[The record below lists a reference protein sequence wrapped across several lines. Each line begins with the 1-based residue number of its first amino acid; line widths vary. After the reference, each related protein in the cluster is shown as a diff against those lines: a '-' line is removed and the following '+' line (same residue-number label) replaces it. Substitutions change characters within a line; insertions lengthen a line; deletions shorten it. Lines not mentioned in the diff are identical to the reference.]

1 MGKPFWRSVEYF
13 FTGNYSADDGDN
25 NIVAIGFGGKI
36 HAYGGNDHITLGSI
50 GASVYTGTGNDTV
63 VGGAAYLKVN
73 DTSGDLTVKG
83 AAGYAEIY
91 KEGYGDITF
100 AGAAG
105 GAVIQHD
112 GNTGNLSYSGAA
124 AYNNLN
130 RRGNLGDITFKGA
143 GGYNNLYSDV
153 AHGNIYFAGAG
164 GYNQIT
170 RKGVSDDFSGEGIAY
185 ANAEEIILTKATMG
199 GSWIQHSQKV
209 VGVKST
215 REANTYL
222 FAFADE
228 KYTKVNKVRL
238 YNDPKTGRLKYYT
251 TSWYK
256 QGNQLDK
263 LAELDVSDYGGFQVV
278 DVDGAYTLSDL
289 AVEQHQVV
297 TIHAIEKELP
307 EDQWVTYA
315 GGVQIAAESIILSDA
330 KMGGYAVARDGSTVD
345 VKPVKSLRMEN
356 TYLYAKVLDGYTKV
370 VMVQLKNDPETGAL
384 KYIAQPWYKEGDHT
398 AEVANQFVGPN
409 YGYKALGKGSY
420 TLSDVNYSVNT
431 VRVFTGHVTGMHEFT
446 EQELFKSA
454 PDSNSQSS
462 GDVHYEGAGGG
473 NVIKSNVH
481 HGNVVFK
488 GAGIA
493 NVILHHSETG
503 NTEFDG
509 AGAANVIFKK
519 GKKGNLIFNGAG
531 IANVIT
537 HISSVRPNVHSS
549 QISRNT
555 NDGLTKVMA
564 LGGANILTRK
574 GSGNVSAVM
583 GGGTNVLTHI
593 GDGDTTG
600 MMLGGANVMTKV
612 GHGDTTGIMFGIGN
626 ILSHIG
632 NGQTLG
638 VMGAAGNIFT
648 KVGDGETIAAMLGL
662 GNLFTHVGQGDD
674 YAFMAGGAN
683 VFTKVGDGKALALMA
698 ALGNV
703 FTHVGEGLTV
713 ALMLA
718 KGNIATKVGDG
729 EMLAA
734 MIGEANVMTHIGHG
748 STFAAMLGGANVMTK
763 VGDGL
768 TVGLMIG
775 KANIYT
781 HVGNGT
787 HIGLLAGNANIMTK
801 VGNETTLAAMFGQA
815 NIMTHAGNGLTGVLA
830 LGKANVVT
838 KVGQGFMGVVA
849 SAEAN
854 IATHVGDG
862 TTAGLLHGKGN
873 ILTKVGNGT
882 TVGLLVSQI
891 GNVMTHIGNGNMA
904 GFAKGKAN
912 IMTKMGDGLATHAA
926 WGDANVMTHLG
937 KGEHYSFA
945 RGTANIVTKVGDG
958 QTATVANGQA
968 NVVTHVGKGNDY
980 TGAWGNA
987 NVITKVGDGRNVTLA
1002 KGNANIVTQIGE
1014 GDSFNALWSQGNIVT
1029 KVGHGTQVTVGKGKS
1044 NITTTVGDGLSVTAA
1059 HGDLNVNTKWGD
1071 GISVNAAWGKFNI
1084 NTKVGNGLN
1093 VSVMKGSGNA
1103 NIHVGDGTNIHA
1115 SYARHNLA
1123 VQVGNGDFYSV
1134 AVASSNS
1141 QSNKLEALFSN
1152 IKQTVL
1158 GVAGSQGIN
1167 YLIQGDEAST
1177 SGSYRGRGAI
1187 NLPDVTHLDGFKMT
1201 EIDEVTSDLKSDL
1214 KGAVTQISSPDTHKI
1229 QQIMDDDAIPQKRQ
1243 PNKQQPN
1250 LILNG
1255 DFEQGSLGWQ
1265 ATQGTETQHPA
1276 ASYGLDNDDH
1286 GAHVSELDANANT
1299 TISQDIHDLTEGE
1312 LIILD
1317 FDFARRAGSN
1327 DDNGMEVFWNGERV
1341 FATSAD
1347 KIQWQHKQLEL
1358 FAQTGRNRLE
1368 FKGTGISDGKGY
1380 LLDNVMAYSER
1391 TDPARAKYTVKDPIS
1406 ADVLNDKAGAEA
1418 DQQRLMQEREKQL
1431 AAIAK
1436 TQLQLEST
1444 DINALNSNG
1453 LSQRDAIKDE
1463 EYTVTADLVARA
1475 DLLAGLNNEANANYQ
1490 GKSGEQ
1496 WRNAF
1501 AGDLLDELQSQL
1513 EQTKVTA
1520 GQQLENAVSDLRQQ
1534 QKKIAIAVAQS
1545 ESGAAKGEQNRLNA
1559 QQDVDDARSKA
1570 EFREQEA
1577 RAQQKRAQQAE
1588 RDGYNTLNQAEVE
1601 ASQVARES
1609 HHTSHQNENS
1619 GSGLSGKAYESSG
1632 AGDIGSHIDTAYSGQ
1647 SDGRFSQEHPELNE
1661 DFSELVDAKQAIQR
1675 LQINAGVRG
1684 KNITS
1689 LLTKNPPLSEIQLP
1703 ETHRPETHVVAPQW
1717 SASSAISG
1725 LDFSGLDLLRADLS
1739 GLEALGN
1746 ADAPKNRASQRSTN
1760 SSGSSSFSF
1769 INTRVQKVA
1778 DIYRWLNSDNYRL
1791 TDLSQDNETPIPGFQ
1806 RIEVEIHDNIRHRMI
1821 EFIESQLSN
1830 MLDKEPK
1837 ARIAS
1842 LAKLFVDST
1851 LDYDWDKRVR
1861 FLARL
1866 ESLGYSFAPAEGD
1879 KSVITFW
1886 SGKNFTQYRH
1896 VLNAA
1901 QPDDKEVVYD
1911 IDLKGNAFALE
1922 LNKQLMNWGNISFDP
1937 DDPQQK
1943 TLHSAINAAARSNIG
1958 FWSSVFA
1965 TNARG
1970 DVYVIAE
1977 NGLRLGNFFW
1987 NVELP
1992 VLRQLQREGMINEIR
2007 FLDKPAHEYQNIPL
2021 ELIGRRLTDTDVKVK
2036 IRFDALSLAEQKKY
2050 LALDPQGYQPGTMI
2064 DLNIK
2069 LSAVDGMLN
2078 KAIPFYRL
2086 RSERNVLIQKGNK
2099 GFEVHQWPENRNY
2112 RFKTIKMADQQDP
2125 AQIKAIEHFILA
2137 NYASY
2142 DEFPQELH
2150 LVDNQ
2155 IVSHDKGHTRILAEK
2170 TEGSWRYR
2178 PNTDLMSLSELQHRA
2193 YVRGKPSGESYQ
2205 NIIRG
2210 MRAYEQSLLEDRDY
2224 SLDAIEKLTYLHQQ
2238 VEGYVLGHPESGRA
2252 AALKLLLS
2260 QINTRLEESL
2270 ILAEP
2275 TLRSSSKGNF
2285 SELYSK
2291 LDNANLK
2298 DSKHLYI
2305 DADGDFVTRGKFS
2318 VQIAKD
2324 TAGVGLEQV
2333 MAAIRREYGQEVT
2346 NAVFSQLTPYD
2357 LATDGKGI
2365 DVAGLKK
2372 VHKAIEQH
2380 LSPVSATLY
2389 IWKPSETSTIGHSA
2403 LQIGQGRVLLGAA
2416 DIADFNDM
2424 NYVSWWPAGGK
2435 SIEMREFFNISTEE
2449 FPDLRL
2455 RWRDFSQPAH
2465 QNPALRFDVAAE
2477 EDDDFGLSDGTY
2489 KLKEFLEKLKRAKG
2503 VDATFKDV
2511 SESFA
2516 ISALSDPTLLE
2527 TAGIPEYIYRPFLA
2541 QWADPGMDMDEVGQ
2555 RFAEVLRMAAQMQ
2568 TPKRVEKLLENVTR
2582 QFAERELSDIN
2593 DFKNSKI
2600 EPGRVYRINLEGL
2613 DVGAMQAEWHKI
2625 SNDPD
2630 ARYQLLTKNCSSVVA
2645 RVLQA
2650 GGADKVLG
2658 SKWRPFFGVWT
2669 PNELFNF
2676 GEALQKAAQ
2685 LNRINEKWQRLNG
2698 EESDAILEHAY
2709 KKHEE
2714 MLEKVAIPSDD
2725 APPRESASFDPLTRF
2740 MNNELYGV
2748 KEDRRRVS
2756 KFVQIQLG
2764 RAMDRHA
2771 AEKVTLQG
2779 EIGRLE
2785 GYYHLGSNKLRNP
2798 SANGSANKVVLFIH
2812 GSGSSAEEQAF
2823 KIKDHYQFQGI
2834 DVLAV
2839 NMRGYGNSDGRPSEL
2854 GLYQD
2859 ARTMF
2864 RYLVNDRGISPDN
2877 IVIHGYSMGAPVAAD
2892 LARYAERRR
2901 QAVAGLLLD
2910 RPMPSMAKAITAHGI
2925 PNPTGLTGA
2934 LAKAVNGKF
2943 STEKN
2948 LQGLSI
2954 QTSIMLLTD
2963 NEGLGAEG
2971 EKLRTKLIDAGYDIS
2986 GEQTYHGHD
2995 ASHPLMEQYAKKI
3008 VSNLFE
3014 GNFRTRHS
3022 VVLKGIKSDLRRYAV
3037 ALQPTVDD
3045 SGRQQD
3051 IRATKAFLAG
3061 YKYGHA
3067 ERIIDGFH
3075 SDMNIKQLVDML
3087 VKKSWTAEQKGA
3099 LAWEIE
3105 NRALKITLQ
3114 PKTEKYNRLFRDVT
3128 SMGMA
3133 DPKASEHL
3141 APQLLL
3147 LNLSNDGF
3155 GGRCV
3160 PLSKLVLVAKQLE
3173 NEGREG
3179 VASALLNKLY
3189 SAASVLSHPELYS
3202 EIEQTNASKLL
3213 GTLSALYARNPM
3225 FDSSTKVWQEKL
3237 AGEQALTVKGV
3248 IEKITATNVEG
3259 APILLE
3265 LNTLGHAMAA
3275 WSKGSGENR
3284 MYGFYDP
3291 NVGIVEFSSAEKFGN
3306 YLTRFFGR
3314 SDLNMATKYKM
3325 TKNGDRE
3332 RVFDRVI
3339 VLDGQ
3344 AMASYRPVLG
3354 DRTTMKDILDMDIF
3368 DGTPMKNALGAERPL
3383 DNQNVSEW
3391 ERVTVTER
3399 ATGED
3404 HADGES
3410 ARGNSRFDGQIII
3423 QTENDPVVA
3432 RAAANLAGK
3441 HPDSS
3446 VIVQLDANGQY
3457 RVVYGKPTKLAG
3469 KIRWQVVGHGRD
3481 AVEHSHAYSH
3491 TRMSG
3496 YSAAELAMRLK
3507 QLSNSFPYP
3516 GQPEHISLVGCSL
3529 ISNDKRDGF
3538 ARHLISALDGY
3549 GIRTSVSA
3557 RSSDVAVDNRG
3568 RKYTRGAQEQWVHKL
3583 QDNKTVL
3590 YWNQQG
3596 KLESRSERV
3605 RHGISENDIVLSRVG
3620 NHGIGNIEKNTFAT
3634 GAIANNTETFHA
3646 PESRNYPHN
3655 GAGKNTTNNRL
3666 SYSGNVQIQAGDGEF
3681 TAINWGTTNAGIKV
3695 GSGGFKSLAFGD
3707 NNVMVHLGEGDS
3719 KHSINIAGYQAL
3731 EGAQLF
3737 IGNRNVSFNQGRSN
3751 DLIVMM
3757 DKSIPTPPLLNPFD
3771 GVSRVS
3777 GVLQQIAGEFSAPNW
3792 LSSQETQWTIG
3803 SVKKYLSDMSGL
3815 DQTSSVD
3822 YHSLTDLDSQYAR
3835 SGRGL
3840 KSDLEGALNKKYNQW
3855 LSGNSSSFGDLSRA
3869 DRFRQAN
3876 EKLAFNFA
3884 IGGQGADI
3892 QVTTGN
3898 WNFMFGDNIQSILDI
3913 NLGSL
3918 FGLMTQQYTST
3929 GLAKTTLTFSPADLP
3944 RQLKNKLLGRLAN
3957 VSADTTLA
3965 EIFGVDY
3972 TPQGQIISRSSQPVD
3987 GVAILKEMLQIIGEF
4002 SGNQLQSFVDPQVL
4016 RDGLKANIAAGS
4028 DGLNSFLASHGLQ
4041 EKAPMEDSKA
4051 AESSEL
4057 PLAAG
4062 EIQPTAEPADPER
4075 TFGLNSLNLPN
4086 LFATLFSQNKQAEM
4100 QQLAANLKQNLT
4112 DDLLHMQDKTFDFL
4126 RNSGHLQGDGDI
4138 HVSLGNYNF
4147 NWGGDGKDLG
4157 AYLGDNN
4164 NFWGGRGDDVFYSMG
4179 ISNIFTGGDGND
4191 MGVMLGRENM
4201 MFGGKGND
4209 VAVVAGRINYAY
4221 MGDGDDQVFA
4231 FGEGG
4236 VIDGGKGRD
4245 YIVASGNFNR
4255 IDAGND
4261 QDYVVAIGNNNQVDL
4276 GAGNDFATV
4285 FGNDNRIDGNRGNNA
4300 IKLMGYHALI
4310 HGGTGNDHLI
4320 ADVVSKFSQLNGGD
4334 GDDLLV
4340 LGGYQN
4346 RFSGGA
4352 GVNSYVVS
4360 GDVIDNVVE
4369 DIKQGDRIIFNNL
4382 NWQDLWFQR
4391 SGYDLV
4397 LLTAR
4402 NVNTNAEQGQ
4412 FEAIGSVTFNDYFNG
4427 NRAVIV
4433 TQMGEQNGQGERD
4446 VTALSANAVDSLV
4459 QAMSGFAPAMSGSG
4473 FIDSLD
4479 SKTQSSIMMAWADT
4493 TIAPT
4498 EKSKLI

>member
-13 FTGNYSADDGDN
+13 FTGNYSADDDDN
-25 NIVAIGFGGKI
+25 NIVAIGFGGQI

-73 DTSGDLTVKG
+73 DSSGDLTVKG

-91 KEGYGDITF
+91 KEGDGDIAF

-124 AYNNLN
+124 AYNNLS
-130 RRGNLGDITFKGA
+130 RRGNLGDMTFTGA

-153 AHGNIYFAGAG
+153 AHGNINFTGAG

-170 RKGVSDDFSGEGIAY
+170 RKGGNDDFSGEGIAY
-185 ANAEEIILTKATMG
+185 ANAEEIVLTKATMG
-199 GSWIQHSQKV
+199 GSWIQNSQKV

-228 KYTKVNKVRL
+228 KYTKVNKVL
-238 YNDPKTGRLKYYT
+238 LHNDPETGKLKYYT

-256 QGNQLDK
+256 SGNLLDK
-263 LAELDVSDYGGFQVV
+263 LAALDVSDYGGFQVV

-289 AVEQHQVV
+289 TVEQHQVV

-315 GGVQIAAESIILSDA
+315 GGVQIAADSIILSNA

-345 VKPVKSLRMEN
+345 VKPVKSLRMKN

-370 VMVQLKNDPETGAL
+370 VMVQLKNDSETGAL

-420 TLSDVNYSVNT
+420 TLSDVNYSVKT
-431 VRVFTGHVTGMHEFT
+431 VRVSTGHVTEMHGFT

-454 PDSNSQSS
+454 IDSNNHSS

-481 HGNVVFK
+481 HGNVIFK

-493 NVILHHSETG
+493 NVILHNSETG

-519 GKKGNLIFNGAG
+519 GKKGNLTFNGAG

-537 HISSVRPNVHSS
+537 HISSVPQKTPASQFS
-549 QISRNT
+549 QIAQST
-555 NDGLTKVMA
+555 NDGMTNVMA

-574 GSGNVSAVM
+574 GAGKVSAVM
-583 GGGTNVLTHI
+583 GGGSNVLTHI
-593 GDGDTTG
+593 GDGYSTG
-600 MMLGGANVMTKV
+600 MMLGGANVITKI
-612 GHGDTTGIMFGIGN
+612 GHGSTTGIMFGIGN

-638 VMGAAGNIFT
+638 IMGAAGNVFT
-648 KVGDGETIAAMLGL
+648 KVGDGEAIAAMLGL

-674 YAFMAGGAN
+674 YTIMAGGAN
-683 VFTKVGDGKALALMA
+683 VFTKVGDGKALALMV

-703 FTHVGEGLTV
+703 FTHIGEGMAV

-718 KGNIATKVGDG
+718 KGNIATKVGNG

-734 MIGEANVMTHIGHG
+734 MVGEANVMTHIGNG
-748 STFAAMLGGANVMTK
+748 SSFAAMLGGANVMTK

-768 TVGLMIG
+768 TIGLMIG

-781 HVGNGT
+781 QVGNST
-787 HIGLLAGNANIMTK
+787 TIGLLAGNANIMTK
-801 VGNETTLAAMFGQA
+801 VGDETTLAAMFGQA
-815 NIMTHAGNGLTGVLA
+815 NIMTHVGDGLTGTLA
-830 LGKANVVT
+830 LGKANIVT
-838 KVGQGFMGVVA
+838 KVGQGFMGVVT

-854 IATHVGDG
+854 VVTHVGNG

-873 ILTKVGNGT
+873 ILTKVGDGT

-891 GNVMTHIGNGNMA
+891 GNIMTHVGNGNTV

-912 IMTKMGDGLATHAA
+912 IVTKVGDEVATHVA
-926 WGDANVMTHLG
+926 WGDANVMTHVG
-937 KGEHYSFA
+937 KGSHYSFA
-945 RGTANIVTKVGDG
+945 QGKANIVTKVGDG
-958 QTATVANGQA
+958 QTATVLNGQA
-968 NVVTHVGKGNDY
+968 NMVTRVGDGDDY
-980 TGAWGNA
+980 TGAWGKA
-987 NVITKVGDGRNVTLA
+987 NVITKVGNGRNVALA
-1002 KGNANIVTQIGE
+1002 KGDANIVTQIGT
-1014 GDSFNALWSQGNIVT
+1014 GDSFNALWSQGNAVT
-1029 KVGHGTQVTVGKGKS
+1029 KVGNGTQITTAKGKG
-1044 NITTTVGDGLSVTAA
+1044 NITTTVGDGLNVTVA

-1071 GISVNAAWGKFNI
+1071 GISVNAVWGKFNI
-1084 NTKVGNGLN
+1084 NTKVGDGLN
-1093 VSVMKGSGNA
+1093 ISAMKGSANA
-1103 NIHVGDGTNIHA
+1103 NVHVGDGINIHA
-1115 SYARHNLA
+1115 SYARNNLSL
-1123 VQVGNGDFYSV
+1123 QVGNGDFYSF
-1134 AVASSNS
+1134 AVASSNT
-1141 QSNKLEALFSN
+1141 QSNKLEALFGHV
-1152 IKQTVL
+1152 KQTLL

-1167 YLIQGDEAST
+1167 YLINGDEANT

-1187 NLPDVTHLDGFKMT
+1187 NLPEVSSLNGFKMT
-1201 EIDEVTSDLKSDL
+1201 EVDEITSELQADL
-1214 KGAVTQISSPDTHKI
+1214 KGTVTHIDSPDIGKI
-1229 QQIMDDDAIPQKRQ
+1229 QQMANDEGSSSAS
-1243 PNKQQPN
+1243 QPN
-1250 LILNG
+1250 LITNG
-1255 DFEQGSLGWQ
+1255 DFEQGSTGWLS
-1265 ATQGTETQHPA
+1265 TQGTETQHPA
-1276 ASYGLDNDDH
+1276 ASYGLDNDGH
-1286 GAHVSELDANANT
+1286 GSHVSELDANANT
-1299 TISQDIHDLTEGE
+1299 TIYQDIQNLADGE
-1312 LIILD
+1312 TITLD

-1327 DDNGMEVFWNGERV
+1327 DDNGMDVLWNGKIV
-1341 FATSAD
+1341 FSSQAD
-1347 KIQWQHKQLEL
+1347 PIKWQHKQLTL
-1358 FAQTGRNRLE
+1358 IAQAGSNRLE
-1368 FKGTGISDGKGY
+1368 FKGTGISDGRGY
-1380 LLDNVMAYSER
+1380 LLDNVVAHSEH
-1391 TDPARAKYTVKDPIS
+1391 TEPANADYAGKDPLS
-1406 ADVLNDKAGAEA
+1406 AGVMKDKASAEA
-1418 DQQRLMQEREKQL
+1418 DQQRLIKEREKQL
-1431 AAIAK
+1431 AAISA
-1436 TQLQLEST
+1436 TQRQLEET
-1444 DINALNSNG
+1444 DIRALDSNG
-1453 LSQRDAIKDE
+1453 LSQRDAIKAE
-1463 EYTVTADLVARA
+1463 EQAVTADFVAKA
-1475 DLLAGLNNEANANYQ
+1475 DLLANLDNVALDNVKNTINQKG
-1490 GKSGEQ
+1490 SGDP
-1496 WRNAF
+1496 WRHAF
-1501 AGDLLDELQSQL
+1501 AGGLLDGLQTQL
-1513 EQTKVTA
+1513 ERTKSVA
-1520 GQQLENAVSDLRQQ
+1520 GQQLDDALSTLQQQ
-1534 QKKIAIAVAQS
+1534 QKQLKTAVKKS
-1545 ESGAAKGEQNRLNA
+1545 EAGVANGEQHRLNA
-1559 QQDVDDARSKA
+1559 QQDIEDARAKA

-1577 RAQQKRAQQAE
+1577 RSQQKRAQQAE
-1588 RDGYNTLNQAEVE
+1588 HDGYAALKQAEMD
-1601 ASQVARES
+1601 AGRMARDSSHES
-1609 HHTSHQNENS
+1609 NHNNRA
-1619 GSGLSGKAYESSG
+1619 GSGLSGKAYESTG
-1632 AGDIGSHIDTAYSGQ
+1632 AGKTESHLHAGNPVQ
-1647 SDGRFSQEHPELNE
+1647 GDGRFSQEIQGLDE
-1661 DFSELVDAKQAIQR
+1661 DFSELLDAKQAIQR
-1675 LQINAGVRG
+1675 LQINAGIRA
-1684 KNITS
+1684 KHAA
-1689 LLTKNPPLSEIQLP
+1689 PPLTQDKSSQPRISSREI
-1703 ETHRPETHVVAPQW
+1703 TAPVQPVQPQHE
-1717 SASSAISG
+1717 STPMVSG
-1725 LDFSGLDLLRADLS
+1725 LDLS
-1739 GLEALGN
+1739 GLEALGPN
-1746 ADAPKNRASQRSTN
+1746 NRGSQRSN
-1760 SSGSSSFSF
+1760 GSAGSLTYSF
-1769 INTRVQKVA
+1769 INERVQKVA
-1778 DIYRWLNSDNYRL
+1778 NVYRWLNSENYRL
-1791 TDLSQDNETPIPGFQ
+1791 TDLSPDIDTPIPGIK
-1806 RIEVEIHDNIRHRMI
+1806 RTDVEIHDNVRQQMVD
-1821 EFIESQLSN
+1821 FIENYLNNTENQIPPN
-1830 MLDKEPK
+1830 RV
-1837 ARIAS
+1837 AA

-1851 LDYDWDKRVR
+1851 LDYDWDKRAR
-1861 FLARL
+1861 FLFRL
-1866 ESLGYSFAPAEGD
+1866 EQYGYSFEPVHGD
-1879 KSVITFW
+1879 QSIVSFW
-1886 SGKNFTQYRH
+1886 SGSNFKQYRDI
-1896 VLNAA
+1896 LDAA
-1901 QPDDKEVVYD
+1901 QPDGKKVVYD
-1911 IDLKGNAFALE
+1911 IDIKGNRFALE
-1922 LNKQLMNWGNISFDP
+1922 LNKQLMRWGSLSLDP
-1937 DDPQQK
+1937 DDVQQK
-1943 TLHSAINAAARSNIG
+1943 TLQSAIKTSALSNIG
-1958 FWSSVFA
+1958 FWSSVYA
-1965 TNARG
+1965 TGSRG

-1977 NGLRLGNFFW
+1977 GGLRLGNFFW

-1992 VLRQLQREGMINEIR
+1992 VLRQLQREGLINEIR
-2007 FLDKPAHEYQNIPL
+2007 LLDKPAHEYRNVPL
-2021 ELIGRRLTDTDVKVK
+2021 ESIGKRLADAGVKAK
-2036 IRFDALSLAEQKKY
+2036 IRFDAMSEAEQKKY
-2050 LALDPQGYQPGTMI
+2050 LEMDPHGYQPTTLV

-2069 LSAVDGMLN
+2069 LSAIDGMLN

-2086 RSERNVLIQKGNK
+2086 RSERNILVQEGIGGL
-2099 GFEVHQWPENRNY
+2099 EVHQWSENRNY
-2112 RFKTIKMADQQDP
+2112 NFKTIKMENTKDP
-2125 AQIKAIEHFILA
+2125 AQIKTIEHFIFA
-2137 NYASY
+2137 NYSHY
-2142 DEFPQELH
+2142 DQLPKELH
-2150 LVDNQ
+2150 LIENR
-2155 IVSHDKGHTRILAEK
+2155 IVSHDKGRTRILAEK
-2170 TEGSWRYR
+2170 IDGGWRYR
-2178 PNTDLMSLSELQHRA
+2178 PNAELMSLSELQRHA
-2193 YVRGKPSGESYQ
+2193 YVRGKPLGESYQ
-2205 NIIRG
+2205 NILRG

-2224 SLDAIEKLTYLHQQ
+2224 SLDAIEKLTVLHQQ
-2238 VEGYVLGHPESGRA
+2238 VEGYLLGHPESGRSS
-2252 AALKLLLS
+2252 ALKLLLS

-2275 TLRSSSKGNF
+2275 TLRSSGKGSF

-2318 VQIAKD
+2318 VQIGKD

-2357 LATDGKGI
+2357 LAKDGKGI

-2372 VHKAIEQH
+2372 VHRAIEQH

-2416 DIADFNDM
+2416 DVADFNDM

-2435 SIEMREFFNISTEE
+2435 SIEMREIFNISTEE

-2477 EDDDFGLSDGTY
+2477 EDDDFGLSDGSY
-2489 KLKEFLEKLKRAKG
+2489 KLKEFLEKLKMAKG
-2503 VDATFKDV
+2503 VSATFKDV
-2511 SESFA
+2511 SEGFA
-2516 ISALSDPTLLE
+2516 IAALANPILLE
-2527 TAGIPEYIYRPFLA
+2527 TTGIPEYIYRPFLA
-2541 QWADPGMDMDEVGQ
+2541 QWADPGMDMNEVGQ

-2568 TPKRVEKLLENVTR
+2568 SPKRVEKLIENVTR

-2600 EPGRVYRINLEGL
+2600 VPGRVYRINLEGL

-2625 SNDPD
+2625 SSDPD

-2645 RVLQA
+2645 RILQA

-2658 SKWRPFFGVWT
+2658 NKWRPFFGVWT
-2669 PNELFNF
+2669 PNELFQF
-2676 GEALQKAAQ
+2676 GEALQKATQ
-2685 LNRINEKWQRLNG
+2685 LNKIKEKWQRLNG
-2698 EESDAILEHAY
+2698 EESDAILEHAFER
-2709 KKHEE
+2709 HEE
-2714 MLEKVAIPSDD
+2714 MLEKVAIPNDD
-2725 APPRESASFDPLTRF
+2725 APPRESAPLEPLTRF
-2740 MNNELYGV
+2740 MNNQLYGV
-2748 KEDRRRVS
+2748 KEDRRRIS
-2756 KFVQIQLG
+2756 KFIQIQLG
-2764 RAMDRHA
+2764 RDMDRQIT
-2771 AEKVTLQG
+2771 EKVTLQG
-2779 EIGRLE
+2779 EIGRLD
-2785 GYYHLGSNKLRNP
+2785 GYYHLGSSRLRNH
-2798 SANGSANKVVLFIH
+2798 SANESANRKVVLFIH

-2823 KIKDHYQFQGI
+2823 KIKDHYQSQGI

-2877 IVIHGYSMGAPVAAD
+2877 IVIHGYSMGAPIAAD
-2892 LARYAERRR
+2892 LARYAERRG

-2910 RPMPSMAKAITAHGI
+2910 RPMPSMAKAIAAHGI

-2934 LAKAVNGKF
+2934 LAKTVNGQF
-2943 STEKN
+2943 SVEKN

-2963 NEGLGAEG
+2963 NEGLGEEG
-2971 EKLRTKLIDAGYDIS
+2971 EKLRTKLIEAGYDIS
-2986 GEQTYHGHD
+2986 GEHTYHSHD
-2995 ASHPLMEQYAKKI
+2995 ASNPLMEQYAKKI

-3022 VVLKGIKSDLRRYAV
+3022 VVLKGIKNDLRRYAV

-3045 SGRQQD
+3045 LGRQQD
-3051 IRATKAFLAG
+3051 IRATKAFLSG

-3075 SDMNIKQLVDML
+3075 PDMNIKQLVDML
-3087 VKKSWTAEQKGA
+3087 VKKGWTAEQKGA

-3128 SMGMA
+3128 SAGMA

-3160 PLSKLVLVAKQLE
+3160 PLSKFVLVAKQLE

-3179 VASALLNKLY
+3179 VANALLSKLY

-3202 EIEQTNASKLL
+3202 ENEQTNASKLL

-3225 FDSSTKVWQEKL
+3225 FDSSIKVWKEKL

-3259 APILLE
+3259 ASILLE

-3306 YLTRFFGR
+3306 YMTRFFGR
-3314 SDLNMATKYKM
+3314 SDLNMATNYKM
-3325 TKNGDRE
+3325 AKNGDRE
-3332 RVFDRVI
+3332 RIFDRVI
-3339 VLDGQ
+3339 VLDGS

-3383 DNQNVSEW
+3383 DNLNVSEW
-3391 ERVTVTER
+3391 ERVAVTEL
-3399 ATGED
+3399 
-3404 HADGES
+3404 S
-3410 ARGNSRFDGQIII
+3410 AREESTSEASAGGKSSERDSRFDGQVII
-3423 QTENDPVVA
+3423 QTENDLVAA

-3457 RVVYGKPTKLAG
+3457 QVVYGEPTKLAG

-3481 AVEHSHAYSH
+3481 AAEHSDIQGH

-3507 QLSNSFPYP
+3507 QFSNSFPSS
-3516 GQPEHISLVGCSL
+3516 GQLQHISLVGCSL

-3549 GIRTSVSA
+3549 GIRASVSA

-3583 QDNKTVL
+3583 HDNKTVL
-3590 YWNQQG
+3590 HWNQQG
-3596 KLESRSERV
+3596 ELESRSERM
-3605 RHGISENDIVLSRVG
+3605 RHGISEHDIVLSRVG
-3620 NHGIGNIEKNTFAT
+3620 NHGISNIEKNTFAK
-3634 GAIANNTETFHA
+3634 GAIANNTETFHV
-3646 PESRNYPHN
+3646 PKSRHYQKSD
-3655 GAGKNTTNNRL
+3655 ADKNATNNRL
-3666 SYSGNVQIQAGDGEF
+3666 SYSGNVQIQIGDGEF

-3719 KHSINIAGYQAL
+3719 KYSINIAGYQAL

-3803 SVKKYLSDMSGL
+3803 SVRKYLSDMSGL

-3822 YHSLTDLDSQYAR
+3822 YHSLTNLDSQSAR

-3840 KSDLEGALNKKYNQW
+3840 KSDLESTLNKQYNQW
-3855 LSGNSSSFGDLSRA
+3855 LSSNSSGLGRLSRA
-3869 DRFRQAN
+3869 DKFRQAN
-3876 EKLAFNFA
+3876 EKLAFNVA
-3884 IGGQGADI
+3884 VGGQGADI
-3892 QVTTGN
+3892 QATTGN

-3918 FGLMTQQYTST
+3918 FGLMTQQYTSS
-3929 GLAKTTLTFSPADLP
+3929 GLAKTTFTFSPADLP
-3944 RQLKNKLLGRLAN
+3944 RQIKNKLLGRLATVN
-3957 VSADTTLA
+3957 ADTTLA
-3965 EIFGVDY
+3965 DIFGVDY
-3972 TPQGQIISRSSQPVD
+3972 TPQGQIISRSNQPVD
-3987 GVAILKEMLQIIGEF
+3987 GVAIVKEMLEVIGEF
-4002 SGNQLQSFVDPQVL
+4002 SGKQLQSLVDPQVL
-4016 RDGLKANIAAGS
+4016 YDGIKANIAAGS
-4028 DGLNSFLASHGLQ
+4028 DGLKSFLESHGLQ
-4041 EKAPMEDSKA
+4041 EKAPAEDSL
-4051 AESSEL
+4051 AEENNEL
-4057 PLAAG
+4057 PLA
-4062 EIQPTAEPADPER
+4062 PEQAQSGR
-4075 TFGLNSLNLPN
+4075 TFGFNSLNLPN
-4086 LFATLFSQNKQAEM
+4086 LFATLFSQNKQEEM
-4100 QQLAANLKQNLT
+4100 QQLASNLKQNLT

-4179 ISNIFTGGDGND
+4179 VSNIFTGGEGND

-4209 VAVVAGRINYAY
+4209 VAVLAGRINYAY

-4236 VIDGGKGRD
+4236 VIEGGRGRD
-4245 YIVASGNFNR
+4245 YIVAAGNFNR
-4255 IDAGND
+4255 IDAGHD

-4276 GAGNDFATV
+4276 GAGNDFANV
-4285 FGNDNRIDGNRGNNA
+4285 FGNDNRVDGNRGNNA

-4310 HGGTGNDHLI
+4310 NGGTGNDHLI

-4369 DIKQGDRIIFNNL
+4369 DIKQGDKIIFNNL
-4382 NWQDLWFQR
+4382 NWKELWFQR

-4402 NVNTNAEQGQ
+4402 NVYTDSEQGQ

-4427 NRAVIV
+4427 NRADIV
-4433 TQMGEQNGQGERD
+4433 TQMADKNAQGERE
-4446 VTALSANAVDSLV
+4446 VTVLSANAVDSLV
-4459 QAMSGFAPAMSGSG
+4459 QAMSGFAPAMSGNG

-4479 SKTQSSIMMAWADT
+4479 SKTQSSVMMAWSDT
-4493 TIAPT
+4493 TMIRT
-4498 EKSKLI
+4498 EKSRLI

>member
-13 FTGNYSADDGDN
+13 LTGNYSADDGDN
-25 NIVAIGFGGKI
+25 NIVAIGFGGEI

-91 KEGYGDITF
+91 KEGYGDIAF

-112 GNTGNLSYSGAA
+112 GNTGNLSYSGAT
-124 AYNNLN
+124 AYNNLS

-170 RKGVSDDFSGEGIAY
+170 RMGGSDDFSGEGIGY
-185 ANAEEIILTKATMG
+185 ANAEEMILSKATMR
-199 GSWIQHSQKV
+199 GSWIQNSQKV

-238 YNDPKTGRLKYYT
+238 HNDPETGKLKYYT

-256 QGNQLDK
+256 PGNQLDK

-289 AVEQHQVV
+289 EVEQHQVV

-315 GGVQIAAESIILSDA
+315 GGVPIAAENIVLSDA
-330 KMGGYAVARDGSTVD
+330 RMGGYAVARDGSTVH
-345 VKPVKSLRMEN
+345 VKPVKSLRMKN
-356 TYLYAKVLDGYTKV
+356 TYLYAKVLDGYTTV

-409 YGYKALGKGSY
+409 YGYKALWKGSY
-420 TLSDVNYSVNT
+420 TLSDVNYSVKT
-431 VRVFTGHVTGMHEFT
+431 VRVSLGRVTEMHEFT

-454 PDSNSQSS
+454 DDHHAYDSNKSS
-462 GDVHYEGAGGG
+462 GDVSYEGAGGG

-481 HGNVVFK
+481 HGNVIFK

-493 NVILHHSETG
+493 NVILHNSENG

-519 GKKGNLIFNGAG
+519 GKKGNLAFNGAG

-537 HISSVRPNVHSS
+537 HISSVQPKALSS
-549 QISRNT
+549 QTSRNA

-574 GSGNVSAVM
+574 GSGNVFAAM
-583 GGGTNVLTHI
+583 GGGSNVLTHI
-593 GDGDTTG
+593 GDGYTTG
-600 MMLGGANVMTKV
+600 IMLGGANILTKM
-612 GHGDTTGIMFGIGN
+612 GNGDTTGIMFGLGN
-626 ILSHIG
+626 VLTHIG
-632 NGQTLG
+632 NGQTLA
-638 VMGAAGNIFT
+638 VMGAAGNILT
-648 KVGDGETIAAMLGL
+648 KVGDGEAIAAMLGL
-662 GNLFTHVGQGDD
+662 GNLFTHVGQGEA
-674 YAFMAGGAN
+674 YAIMAGGAN

-703 FTHVGEGLTV
+703 FTHAGEGLTV

-718 KGNIATKVGDG
+718 KGNIATKLGDG

-734 MIGEANVMTHIGHG
+734 MVGEANVMTHIGNG

-768 TVGLMIG
+768 TIGLMIG

-781 HVGNGT
+781 HIGQGIN
-787 HIGLLAGNANIMTK
+787 IGLLVGNANIMTK

-830 LGKANVVT
+830 LGKANIVT

-854 IATHVGDG
+854 IVTHVGDG

-873 ILTKVGNGT
+873 ILTKVGDGT

-904 GFAKGKAN
+904 GFARGKAN
-912 IMTKMGDGLATHAA
+912 IVTKIGDGTAVHGA
-926 WGDANVMTHLG
+926 WGEANVMTHQG
-937 KGEHYSFA
+937 KGDHFSFA
-945 RGTANIVTKVGDG
+945 QGAANIVTKVGDG
-958 QTATVANGQA
+958 HTATVVNGQA
-968 NVVTHVGKGNDY
+968 NIVTHVGKGNDY
-980 TGAWGNA
+980 TGAWGKA
-987 NVITKVGDGRNVTLA
+987 NIITKVGDGRNVTLA
-1002 KGNANIVTQIGE
+1002 KGDANIVTQIGG
-1014 GDSFNALWSQGNIVT
+1014 GDSFNALWSQHNIVT

-1044 NITTTVGDGLSVTAA
+1044 NITTTVGDGLSVTAT
-1059 HGDLNVNTKWGD
+1059 HGELNVNTKWGD
-1071 GISVNAAWGKFNI
+1071 GVSVNAVWGKFNI

-1103 NIHVGDGTNIHA
+1103 NIHVGDGINIHA

-1123 VQVGNGDFYSV
+1123 VQVGNGDFYSF

-1152 IKQTVL
+1152 VKQTVL

-1167 YLIQGDEAST
+1167 YLIHGDEAST

-1187 NLPDVTHLDGFKMT
+1187 NLPEVTHLDGFKMT

-1214 KGAVTQISSPDTHKI
+1214 KGEVTQISSPDTRKI
-1229 QQIMDDDAIPQKRQ
+1229 QQIMDDEAAPQKRQ
-1243 PNKQQPN
+1243 PNKLQPN

-1255 DFEQGSLGWQ
+1255 DFEQGSIGWQ
-1265 ATQGTETQHPA
+1265 SIQGTETEHSA

-1286 GAHVSELDANANT
+1286 GSHVSELDANANT
-1299 TISQDIHDLTEGE
+1299 TLSQDIHDLTEGE
-1312 LIILD
+1312 LITLD
-1317 FDFARRAGSN
+1317 FDFARRAGSS
-1327 DDNGMEVFWNGERV
+1327 DDNGMEVLWNGERV
-1341 FATSAD
+1341 FSTSAD
-1347 KIQWQHKQLEL
+1347 KIKWQHKQLEL
-1358 FAQTGRNRLE
+1358 SARTGRNHLE

-1380 LLDNVMAYSER
+1380 LLDNVMVYSER
-1391 TDPARAKYTVKDPIS
+1391 TDPARAKYAVKDPIS
-1406 ADVLNDKAGAEA
+1406 ADALNDKVSAEA

-1436 TQLQLEST
+1436 TQHQLEST
-1444 DINALNSNG
+1444 DINALDGNG
-1453 LSQRDAIKDE
+1453 LSQRNAIKDE
-1463 EYTVTADLVARA
+1463 EQAVTEDLIARA
-1475 DLLAGLNNEANANYQ
+1475 DLLAGLNNGVNAGYQ
-1490 GKSGEQ
+1490 GESGEQ

-1501 AGDLLDELQSQL
+1501 AGDLLDGLHGQL
-1513 EQTKVTA
+1513 EQTKATA
-1520 GQQLENAVSDLRQQ
+1520 GQQLDNAVSNLRQQ
-1534 QKKIAIAVAQS
+1534 QKKIATAVGQS
-1545 ESGAAKGEQNRLNA
+1545 EAGAAKGEQNRLSA
-1559 QQDVDDARSKA
+1559 QQDVDEARAKA

-1588 RDGYNTLNQAEVE
+1588 RDGYNILIQAEVE
-1601 ASQVARES
+1601 ASQIARES
-1609 HHTSHQNENS
+1609 HHKSHQNENA

-1632 AGDIGSHIDTAYSGQ
+1632 AGDIGSHIKTVYSGQ

-1661 DFSELVDAKQAIQR
+1661 DFSELVDAGQAIQR

-1684 KNITS
+1684 KNTTS
-1689 LLTKNPPLSEIQLP
+1689 LLTKIPLLSEIRLP
-1703 ETHRPETHVVAPQW
+1703 EPQQSETQVAEPQL

-1725 LDFSGLDLLRADLS
+1725 LDLSGLDLG

-1746 ADAPKNRASQRSTN
+1746 ADASKNRASQRSTSSTD
-1760 SSGSSSFSF
+1760 SSGFSF

-1791 TDLSQDNETPIPGFQ
+1791 ADLPQDQNNETPVPGIQ

-1821 EFIESQLSN
+1821 DFIENQLDN
-1830 MLDKEPK
+1830 MLSSEPK
-1837 ARIAS
+1837 KRIAS

-1851 LDYDWDKRVR
+1851 LDYDWDKRVQ
-1861 FLARL
+1861 FLTRL

-1896 VLNAA
+1896 ILNAA
-1901 QPDDKEVVYD
+1901 QPDDKKVVYD
-1911 IDLKGNAFALE
+1911 IDIKGNAFALE
-1922 LNKQLMNWGNISFDP
+1922 LNNQLMNWGNISLDP

-1943 TLHSAINAAARSNIG
+1943 TLHSAIDAAVRSNIS

-2007 FLDKPAHEYQNIPL
+2007 LLDKPAHEYRNMPL
-2021 ELIGRRLTDTDVKVK
+2021 ELMGHRLTDTGVKVK

-2050 LALDPQGYQPGTMI
+2050 LAIDPQGYQPGTLI

-2069 LSAVDGMLN
+2069 LSAIDGMLN

-2086 RSERNVLIQKGNK
+2086 RSERDILVQKGNN
-2099 GFEVHQWPENRNY
+2099 GFEVHPWPENRNY

-2125 AQIKAIEHFILA
+2125 AQIKVIEHFIFA
-2137 NYASY
+2137 NYGSY
-2142 DEFPQELH
+2142 DELPQELH
-2150 LVDNQ
+2150 LVDNH
-2155 IVSHDKGHTRILAEK
+2155 IVSHEKGRTRILAEK
-2170 TEGSWRYR
+2170 NEGRWRYR
-2178 PNTDLMSLSELQHRA
+2178 PNVELMSINELHHHASVQ
-2193 YVRGKPSGESYQ
+2193 GKRVGESYQ
-2205 NIIRG
+2205 NIIRA
-2210 MRAYEQSLLEDRDY
+2210 MRGYEQALSGDRDY
-2224 SLDAIEKLTYLHQQ
+2224 SLDAIEKLAYLQQQ
-2238 VEGYVLGHPESGRA
+2238 VEGYLLGHPESGRVPA
-2252 AALKLLLS
+2252 MKILLS
-2260 QINTRLEESL
+2260 QINVRLDESMT
-2270 ILAEP
+2270 LAEP
-2275 TLRSSSKGNF
+2275 TLKSSGKGGF

-2324 TAGVGLEQV
+2324 TAGIGLEQV
-2333 MAAIRREYGQEVT
+2333 MAAMRREYGQEVT

-2365 DVAGLKK
+2365 DVGGLKK
-2372 VHKAIEQH
+2372 IHRTIERH

-2389 IWKPSETSTIGHSA
+2389 IWQPSETSSMGHAA
-2403 LQIGQGRVLLGAA
+2403 LQIGQGRVLLGRN
-2416 DIADFNDM
+2416 DIADFNDI
-2424 NYVSWWPAGGK
+2424 NYVSWWPVGGK
-2435 SIEMREFFNISTEE
+2435 SIEMRNIFDIATDNY
-2449 FPDLRL
+2449 PDLRV
-2455 RWRDFSQPAH
+2455 RWRDFSQPAR

-2477 EDDDFGLSDGTY
+2477 EDDDFGLSDGSY
-2489 KLKEFLEKLKRAKG
+2489 KLNEFLEKLKMAKG

-2511 SESFA
+2511 SEGFA
-2516 ISALSDPTLLE
+2516 IAALSDPTLLE

-2541 QWADPGMDMDEVGQ
+2541 QWADPHVDMNEVGQ
-2555 RFAEVLRMAAQMQ
+2555 RFAEVLRMAAEMQ
-2568 TPKRVEKLLENVTR
+2568 TPKRVEKLIEHVMR

-2593 DFKNSKI
+2593 DFKSSKI
-2600 EPGRVYRINLEGL
+2600 EQGRVYRINLEGL

-2625 SNDPD
+2625 SSDPD
-2630 ARYQLLTKNCSSVVA
+2630 ARYQLLTKNCSSIVA
-2645 RVLQA
+2645 RVLKA

-2669 PNELFNF
+2669 PAELFNF

-2685 LNRINEKWQRLNG
+2685 IKRNDEKWHRLNG
-2698 EESDAILEHAY
+2698 EGSDAILSHAY
-2709 KKHEE
+2709 ERHEE
-2714 MLEKVAIPSDD
+2714 MLEKVAIPNDD
-2725 APPRESASFDPLTRF
+2725 APPHESASLDPLTRF
-2740 MNNELYGV
+2740 MNSELYGV

-2756 KFVQIQLG
+2756 KYVQIELG
-2764 RAMDRHA
+2764 RAMDRHVT
-2771 AEKVTLQG
+2771 EKVTLQG
-2779 EIGRLE
+2779 ESGRLE
-2785 GYYHLGSNKLRNP
+2785 GYYHRGNSKLRNHVANESASE
-2798 SANGSANKVVLFIH
+2798 SANKKVVLFIH
-2812 GSGSSAEEQAF
+2812 GAGSSAEEQAF

-2839 NMRGYGNSDGRPSEL
+2839 NMRGYGNSDGRPSEP

-2864 RYLVNDRGISPDN
+2864 RYLVNDRGISPDD
-2877 IVIHGYSMGAPVAAD
+2877 IVIHGYSMGAPIAAD
-2892 LARYAERRR
+2892 LARYAERRG
-2901 QAVAGLLLD
+2901 QAIAGLLLD
-2910 RPMPSMAKAITAHGI
+2910 RPMPSMAKAITAQGI
-2925 PNPTGLTGA
+2925 PNPTGFTGA

-2971 EKLRTKLIDAGYDIS
+2971 EKLRIKLLNAGYDIS
-2986 GEQTYHGHD
+2986 GEHTYHGHD
-2995 ASHPLMEQYAKKI
+2995 ASNPLMEQYAKKI

-3014 GNFRTRHS
+3014 VNFRTRHS

-3045 SGRQQD
+3045 LGRQQD
-3051 IRATKAFLAG
+3051 IRTTKAFLSG

-3067 ERIIDGFH
+3067 ERIIEGFH
-3075 SDMNIKQLVDML
+3075 ADMNIKQLVDML
-3087 VKKSWTAEQKGA
+3087 VKRNWAAEQKGA

-3114 PKTEKYNRLFRDVT
+3114 PKTENYNRLFRDVT
-3128 SMGMA
+3128 SAGMA

-3173 NEGREG
+3173 SEGREG
-3179 VASALLNKLY
+3179 IARELLNKLY

-3202 EIEQTNASKLL
+3202 ETEQGNASKLL
-3213 GTLSALYARNPM
+3213 GTLSALYARNPK
-3225 FDSSTKVWQEKL
+3225 FDSSVKVWKEKL

-3248 IEKITATNVEG
+3248 IERVTATNVEG
-3259 APILLE
+3259 KPILLE
-3265 LNTLGHAMAA
+3265 LNTLGHAMAV

-3306 YLTRFFGR
+3306 YMTRFFGR
-3314 SDLNMATKYKM
+3314 SGLNMAINYRM
-3325 TKNGDRE
+3325 AKNSDRE
-3332 RVFDRVI
+3332 RIFDRVI

-3344 AMASYRPVLG
+3344 AMALYRPVLG

-3368 DGTPMKNALGAERPL
+3368 DSTPMKNALGAECPL
-3383 DNQNVSEW
+3383 HNQNVSEW
-3391 ERVTVTER
+3391 ERVAIT
-3399 ATGED
+3399 AQSSGGE
-3404 HADGES
+3404 
-3410 ARGNSRFDGQIII
+3410 SRFDGQVII

-3457 RVVYGKPTKLAG
+3457 QVVYGEPAKLSG
-3469 KIRWQVVGHGRD
+3469 KMRWQVVGHGRD
-3481 AVEHSHAYSH
+3481 TIEHSHTHGH

-3507 QLSNSFPYP
+3507 QLSNSFPYA
-3516 GQPEHISLVGCSL
+3516 GKPEHISLVGCSL
-3529 ISNDKRDGF
+3529 ISHDKRDGF
-3538 ARHLISALDGY
+3538 ARHLISALDGL
-3549 GIRTSVSA
+3549 GVHATVSA
-3557 RSSDVAVDNRG
+3557 RSSDVAVDNNG

-3583 QDNKTVL
+3583 TDNKIVL
-3590 YWNQQG
+3590 NWNNRG
-3596 KLESRSERV
+3596 ELESHSERL
-3605 RHGISENDIVLSRVG
+3605 RNGIPESDIILS
-3620 NHGIGNIEKNTFAT
+3620 HIGNKGMAVIAE
-3634 GAIANNTETFHA
+3634 GAIADNAETFRA
-3646 PESRNYPHN
+3646 PRVHKDLSND
-3655 GAGKNTTNNRL
+3655 GKPVSADNQL
-3666 SYSGNVQIQAGDGEF
+3666 SYTGNVQVQAGEGEF
-3681 TAINWGTTNAGIKV
+3681 TAINWGTTNVGIKV
-3695 GSGGFKSLAFGD
+3695 GTGGVKSLAFGD
-3707 NNVMVHLGEGDS
+3707 NNIMVHFGDGES
-3719 KHSINIAGYQAL
+3719 QHSVNIAGYQAL

-3757 DKSIPTPPLLNPFD
+3757 DKSIPTPPVLNPFD

-3777 GVLQQIAGEFSAPNW
+3777 GALQQIAGAFSSPNW
-3792 LSSQETQWTIG
+3792 LTAQETQWTVAG
-3803 SVKKYLSDMSGL
+3803 VKKYLSDMSGL
-3815 DQTSSVD
+3815 DMTSNVN
-3822 YHSLTDLDSQYAR
+3822 YHSLTDLDSQFDR
-3835 SGRGL
+3835 SSRGL
-3840 KSDLEGALNKKYNQW
+3840 KSDLESALNKKYNQW
-3855 LSGNSSSFGDLSRA
+3855 LSGNAPKPGNLSRA
-3869 DRFRQAN
+3869 DRFRQEN

-3884 IGGQGADI
+3884 VGGQGADI
-3892 QVTTGN
+3892 QVTAGN

-3929 GLAKTTLTFSPADLP
+3929 GLAKTTLTFSPTDLP
-3944 RQLKNKLLGRLAN
+3944 RQIKNKLLGNLAS

-3965 EIFGVDY
+3965 DIFGVDY
-3972 TPQGQIISRSSQPVD
+3972 TPQGGIISRFNQPVD
-3987 GVAILKEMLQIIGEF
+3987 GVAILDEMLQIISEF
-4002 SGNQLQSFVDPQVL
+4002 SGKQLQSFIDPQAL
-4016 RDGLKANIAAGS
+4016 LDGLKANLAIGS
-4028 DGLNSFLASHGLQ
+4028 DGLHSFLENHGLK
-4041 EKAPMEDSKA
+4041 EKMQPEETVLNENNRPSIPV
-4051 AESSEL
+4051 ESE
-4057 PLAAG
+4057 
-4062 EIQPTAEPADPER
+4062 QPER
-4075 TFGLNSLNLPN
+4075 TFGFNSLNLPN
-4086 LFATLFSQNKQAEM
+4086 VFATLFSQNKQNEM
-4100 QQLAANLKQNLT
+4100 QQLASDLKRNLT

-4126 RNSGHLQGDGDI
+4126 RNSGHLQGNGDI

-4179 ISNIFTGGDGND
+4179 TSNIFTGGEGND
-4191 MGVMLGRENM
+4191 TGVMLGRENM

-4236 VIDGGKGRD
+4236 VIDGGNGRD

-4255 IDAGND
+4255 IEAGND
-4261 QDYVVAIGNNNQVDL
+4261 QDYVVTIGNNNQVDL
-4276 GAGNDFATV
+4276 GEGNDFATV
-4285 FGNDNRIDGNRGNNA
+4285 FGNDNRIDGNAGNNA

-4310 HGGTGNDHLI
+4310 NGGTGNDHLI
-4320 ADVVSKFSQLNGGD
+4320 ADAVSKFSQLNGGD

-4352 GVNSYVVS
+4352 GINSYVVS

-4382 NWQDLWFQR
+4382 NWKELWFQR

-4397 LLTAR
+4397 LLAAR
-4402 NVNTNAEQGQ
+4402 NVNADSGQGQ

-4427 NRAVIV
+4427 NRADIV
-4433 TQMGEQNGQGERD
+4433 TQTGDKNAQGGRG

-4459 QAMSGFAPAMSGSG
+4459 QAMSGFALALGGSG

-4479 SKTQSSIMMAWADT
+4479 SKTQSSIMMAWTDT
-4493 TIAPT
+4493 IMTPP
-4498 EKSKLI
+4498 EKSKLV